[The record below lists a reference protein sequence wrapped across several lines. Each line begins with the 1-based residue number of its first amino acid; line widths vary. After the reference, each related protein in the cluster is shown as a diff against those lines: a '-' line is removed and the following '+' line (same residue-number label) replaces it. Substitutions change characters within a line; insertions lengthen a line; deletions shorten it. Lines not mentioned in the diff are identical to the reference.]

1 MMQWLGRL
9 LLGALAMAPVALNTP
24 PACAAPGHFA
34 FAWSGDPD
42 GKGEDFI
49 AVIDADPASPTYG
62 ALVTSAASGIRSK
75 QNHHTEY
82 WMPEGALLFA
92 NDHRAGT
99 TAVMDLRDPLHPKV
113 HATFADL
120 AGFSHPHSFLRLP
133 NGHVLASFQ
142 VEGTMHHGDD
152 HAMVGKAGAAMTTM
166 PSELD
171 IGARPNLHGGIV
183 EIDNEGRLVRSAS
196 TADPARPGDLL
207 MAYSL
212 LPLPD
217 IDRVVVTN
225 SAMRSEDRTGHT
237 YQVFRLSDLKR
248 LSTNDFD
255 APAGTYGETNPE
267 EARTGQDGSVYVQTL
282 GCGIERL
289 TDLAADKPQS
299 KLVWQFPGSG
309 CGVPTIVSHYL
320 IQSVPILHGLVVLDI
335 RDGAHPVE
343 VARTVIDPAYQ
354 PHWTVYDAVTRRV
367 AVTGESPEDR
377 LFMLRFDPD
386 SGALSL
392 DTAFHDANGRPGF
405 DFTNRAWPHG
415 WKGSA
420 YAHGVVFSR

>member
-1 MMQWLGRL
+1 MKQFLSRALAVTL
-9 LLGALAMAPVALNTP
+9 LLAS
-24 PACAAPGHFA
+24 AAPASAGTGHYA

-82 WMPEGALLFA
+82 WMPEGAMLFA
-92 NDHRAGT
+92 NDHKAGT

-113 HATFADL
+113 HATFHDL

-142 VEGTMHHGDD
+142 VEGTMHHGGDQAMSGMD
-152 HAMVGKAGAAMTTM
+152 HAMAGMAD
-166 PSELD
+166 ELD
-171 IGARPNLHGGIV
+171 IGAKPNLHGGIV
-183 EIDNEGRLVRSAS
+183 EIDNEGHLVRSAS

-212 LPLPD
+212 LPLPE

-225 SAMRSEDRTGHT
+225 SAMRGEDRNGHT

-255 APAGTYGETNPE
+255 APAGTYGEINPE
-267 EARTGQDGSVYVQTL
+267 EARRGPDGSVYVQTL

-289 TDLAADKPQS
+289 TDLATAKPQS

-343 VARTVIDPAYQ
+343 VARTVIDPGFV
-354 PHWTVYDAVTRRV
+354 PHWTVYDATTHRV
-367 AVTGESPEDR
+367 AVTGETEEDR
-377 LFMLRFDPD
+377 LFMLRFDPET
-386 SGALSL
+386 GALAL
-392 DTAFHDANGRPGF
+392 DTAFHDASGRPGF
-405 DFTNRAWPHG
+405 DFTKRAWPHG
-415 WKGSA
+415 WTGSA